1 MSVKKSSAPPGKPP
15 FINRELSWMEF
26 NQRVLNEAM
35 RDDLPLLE
43 RLKFLAIS
51 ASNLDEFYQVRVG
64 GLILMRRSRRNAADA
79 SGLTPTANLA
89 AIRERMQEMM
99 ASQYALLKQTLFP
112 ALAEQGIRMLRPA
125 DLDPERAAH
134 VSGVFEDSIFPLL
147 TPLAVDQSEPTPAL
161 PALNLIVACRL
172 SDSERGTNRHALI
185 PIPDSLPRCITLPGD
200 SSLNHDFL
208 LVEDVIITH
217 AAALFPG
224 ENVSAATS
232 FRVTRNGDIAIQE
245 EDAIDLAGEM
255 EDVLTARRFADT
267 VRLEIPHNAPRD
279 LASMIRRLTGAGP
292 NETLRPDGPL
302 GIAAFMDLAF
312 LAGFDHLRD
321 EDWPGQNSP
330 ALIPGASMFETIA
343 AGDVL
348 LHHPYESFEPVL
360 RLVEEAAEDPDVI
373 AIKQVLYRTAKKSR
387 IIDALIRAAE
397 NGKHVTA
404 LVELKARFD
413 EARNLHRADE
423 LQRAGVQIVYGVKNL
438 KTHAKI
444 CLVVRR
450 EDGRLRRY
458 VHLGTGNYNEST
470 ARLYT
475 DISYLTCKADYGND
489 ASLFFNAVT
498 GRSKLVKFQRLVPA
512 PTAMKPRLLELI
524 TGEADRAKQGLP
536 ARITAKINSLQDP
549 DIIKALYHASRAGVE
564 IRLNVR
570 GICCLKPGDAKFSKN
585 IHVVSIV
592 DRFLE
597 HARLFHFHHGG
608 DPQVFFASADWMTRN
623 LDKRVELMIPVEEPA
638 LQRRLIR
645 ILDSFFKDN
654 TQASLINPDGTSA
667 KLPRLKGVK
676 AFRAQEFFYAE
687 AKRAAKAR
695 EHERAMTFDPHIPTH

>member
-1 MSVKKSSAPPGKPP
+1 MPAKKSATLNQPP
-15 FINRELSWMEF
+15 FINRELSWLEF
-26 NQRVLNEAM
+26 NQRVLNEAL
-35 RDDLPLLE
+35 REDLPLLE
-43 RLKFLAIS
+43 RLKFLAIT
-51 ASNLDEFYQVRVG
+51 ASNLDEFFQVRVG
-64 GLILMRRSRRNAADA
+64 GLILLRRSRRNAPDP

-89 AIRERMQEMM
+89 AIRQRMLRMM
-99 ASQYALLKQTLFP
+99 EDQYTLLNGQLLP
-112 ALAEQGIRMLRPA
+112 ALAAQGIRMLRP
-125 DLDPERAAH
+125 DELDPVHAAH
-134 VSGVFEDSIFPLL
+134 MAGVFEDSIFPLL
-147 TPLAVDQSEPTPAL
+147 TPLAVDPDGEPPVVPAL
-161 PALNLIVACRL
+161 QMIVACRL
-172 SDSERGTNRHALI
+172 SDPDTQATRHALI
-185 PIPDSLPRCITLPGD
+185 PIPDILPRCIALPVD
-200 SSLNHDFL
+200 ENNTHEFL
-208 LVEDVIITH
+208 LIEDLVIAH
-217 AAALFPG
+217 AAELFPG
-224 ENVSAATS
+224 EKVTSAIA
-232 FRVTRNGDIAIQE
+232 FRVTRNGDIAVQE

-267 VRLEIPHNAPRD
+267 VRLELPKNAPRE
-279 LASMIRRLTGAGP
+279 LAAMIRNVTGAGT

-302 GIAAFMDLAF
+302 GIAAFMDIAF
-312 LAGFDHLRD
+312 LPGFDHLRD
-321 EDWPGQNSP
+321 AEWPAQNSP
-330 ALIPGASMFETIA
+330 SLIPGASMFETIA

-360 RLVEEAAEDPDVI
+360 RFVEEAAEDPEVI

-458 VHLGTGNYNEST
+458 VHFGTGNYNEST

-475 DISYLTCKADYGND
+475 DLSYLTCKPDYGND

-498 GRSKLVKFQRLVPA
+498 GRSKLVRFQRLVPA
-512 PTAMKPRLLELI
+512 PTTMKPRLLELI

-549 DIIKALYHASRAGVE
+549 DIIKALYQASRAGVE

-570 GICCLKPGDAKFSKN
+570 GICCLKPGDARFSKN
-585 IHVVSIV
+585 IHVISII

-597 HARLFHFHHGG
+597 HTRLFHFHHGG
-608 DPQVFFASADWMTRN
+608 DPQVFFSSADWMKRN

-645 ILDSFFKDN
+645 MLDAYFRDN
-654 TQASLINPDGTSA
+654 TQASLILPDGTSER
-667 KLPRLKGVK
+667 LPRAKGTK
-676 AFRAQEFFYAE
+676 AFRAQEHFHTE
-687 AKRAAKAR
+687 AKRTAKAR
-695 EHERAMTFDPHIPTH
+695 EHERAMTFEPHVPNT